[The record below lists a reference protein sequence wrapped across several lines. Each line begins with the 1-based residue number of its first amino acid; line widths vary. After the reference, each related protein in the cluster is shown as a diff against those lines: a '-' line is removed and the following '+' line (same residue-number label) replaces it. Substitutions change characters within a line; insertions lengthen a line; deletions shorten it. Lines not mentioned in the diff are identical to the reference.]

1 MTGAYPRTVR
11 PPLALLAGLAV
22 AAIAAA
28 VLGEY
33 NFDGWAVL
41 GSGLLVGLFVAEAV
55 VSVAR
60 GGSRVR
66 AGASAGMAAGAMVW
80 AGWIATGHRL
90 GTVGWRGWVAVA
102 LAAGAG
108 AIRARPTAESP
119 YSRPAPASRE

>member
-1 MTGAYPRTVR
+1 VR

-22 AAIAAA
+22 AVVAAA

-60 GGSRVR
+60 GGSRLR
-66 AGASAGMAAGAMVW
+66 AGASAGLAAGGMVW

-90 GTVGWRGWVAVA
+90 DTAGWKGWAAVA

-108 AIRARPTAESP
+108 AVRARPTAAARN
-119 YSRPAPASRE
+119 SRPAPASAE

>member
-1 MTGAYPRTVR
+1 MR

-22 AAIAAA
+22 AVIAAG

-60 GGSRVR
+60 GGSRLR
-66 AGASAGMAAGAMVW
+66 AATSAGLAAGAMVW

-90 GTVGWRGWVAVA
+90 GTVGWKGWTAVA

-108 AIRARPTAESP
+108 ALRARPTAAAP
-119 YSRPAPASRE
+119 NSRPEPASAE

>member
-1 MTGAYPRTVR
+1 MR
-11 PPLALLAGLAV
+11 PPLALLAGLGVAV
-22 AAIAAA
+22 IAAA

-60 GGSRVR
+60 GGSRLR
-66 AGASAGMAAGAMVW
+66 AGASAGLAAGAMVW

-90 GTVGWRGWVAVA
+90 DLVGWRGWVAVG

-108 AIRARPTAESP
+108 AIRARPTAAAP
-119 YSRPAPASRE
+119 NSRPAPASAE

>member
-1 MTGAYPRTVR
+1 MR

-22 AAIAAA
+22 AAVAAA

-33 NFDGWAVL
+33 DFDGWAVM

-60 GGSRVR
+60 GGSRLR
-66 AGASAGMAAGAMVW
+66 AGASAGMAAGAMLW
-80 AGWIATGHRL
+80 AGWIASGHRL
-90 GTVGWRGWVAVA
+90 GTVGWKGWAAVA

-108 AIRARPTAESP
+108 AIRARPTAGAP
-119 YSRPAPASRE
+119 RSRPAPASAE

>member
-1 MTGAYPRTVR
+1 MR

-22 AAIAAA
+22 AVVAGA

-60 GGSRVR
+60 GGSRLR
-66 AGASAGMAAGAMVW
+66 AMASAGLAAGAMVW

-90 GTVGWRGWVAVA
+90 DLVAWKGWVGVV

-108 AIRARPTAESP
+108 AIRARPTAAPP
-119 YSRPAPASRE
+119 YTQPAPASRE

>member
-22 AAIAAA
+22 AAV

-55 VSVAR
+55 VSVAK
-60 GGSRVR
+60 GGSRLR

-90 GTVGWRGWVAVA
+90 DLVGWKGWVAVA
-102 LAAGAG
+102 LAAGAA
-108 AIRARPTAESP
+108 AIRARPTAA
-119 YSRPAPASRE
+119 AP

>member
-1 MTGAYPRTVR
+1 VR

-22 AAIAAA
+22 AVVAAA

-41 GSGLLVGLFVAEAV
+41 GSGVLAGLFVAEAV

-60 GGSRVR
+60 GGSRLR
-66 AGASAGMAAGAMVW
+66 SGASAAMAAGAMVW

-90 GTVGWRGWVAVA
+90 DLVGWKGWAAVA

-108 AIRARPTAESP
+108 AIRARPTSGAP
-119 YSRPAPASRE
+119 NTRPAPASAE